1 MVSADA
7 GIWLAFLRN
16 DVSVGPLRGL
26 LEGDRVSVHPFVLIE
41 LRLKIRGPQ
50 RAQILGDLERL
61 VACAVDPPEE
71 VSTFI
76 EERDL
81 EAAQIDVVGAHL
93 LLSAVR
99 HGDRLWSADR
109 ALNAAAAKLKVAFSP
124 SDSRDRG

>member
-1 MVSADA
+1 MVSADP

-16 DVSVGPLRGL
+16 DVSAGPLRGL
-26 LEGDRVSVHPFVLIE
+26 LEGDRVSVHPFVVIE

-71 VSTFI
+71 VSAFI

-81 EAAQIDVVGAHL
+81 KTAQIDLVGAHL

-99 HGDRLWSADR
+99 HGDQLWSADR
-109 ALNAAAAKLKVAFSP
+109 ALHLAAMKLKVAFSP
-124 SDSRDRG
+124 ANVRDRG

>member
-1 MVSADA
+1 MVSVDA

-16 DVSVGPLRGL
+16 EASAGSLRGL

-41 LRLKIRGPQ
+41 LRLKMRGPQ
-50 RAQILGDLERL
+50 RAQIIGDLERL

-71 VSTFI
+71 VSAFI

-81 EAAQIDVVGAHL
+81 KAAQVDLVGAHL

-99 HGDRLWSADR
+99 HGDQLWSADR
-109 ALNAAAAKLKVAFSP
+109 ALHAAAAKLKVAFSR

>member
-1 MVSADA
+1 MVSVDA

-16 DVSVGPLRGL
+16 EASAGSLRGL

-41 LRLKIRGPQ
+41 LRLKMRGPQ
-50 RAQILGDLERL
+50 RAQIIGDLERL

-71 VSTFI
+71 VSAFI

-81 EAAQIDVVGAHL
+81 KAPIDLVGAHL

-99 HGDRLWSADR
+99 HGDQVWSADR
-109 ALNAAAAKLKVAFSP
+109 GLHAAAAKLKMAFSR
-124 SDSRDRG
+124 SDSRERD

>member
-1 MVSADA
+1 LVSVDA
-7 GIWLAFLRN
+7 GIWLAFLR
-16 DVSVGPLRGL
+16 SEASAGSLRGL

-41 LRLKIRGPQ
+41 LRLKMRGPQ
-50 RAQILGDLERL
+50 RAQIIGDLERL

-71 VSTFI
+71 VSAFI

-81 EAAQIDVVGAHL
+81 KAAQIDLVGAHL

-99 HGDRLWSADR
+99 HGDQLWSADR
-109 ALNAAAAKLKVAFSP
+109 ALHAAAAKLKVAFSR